1 MRPQHGSVPQTLSA
15 AGNPTRVTGG
25 TEPSLPAGAQRGAA
39 HPRPRARPGALS
51 APHAHRAEPST
62 AAAERRS
69 LRSRGGPG
77 LPGRAA
83 GPGVAKEHRP
93 GPPRPAPPP
102 WRCASPPTSHGSSRS
117 CRHCR
122 RGWKRRRRPGSERWR
137 RLGRRAARPRSC
149 GPRRSGRGCR
159 SRSSTSPPVRPRP
172 AAPPVRGV
180 ARTLRRPC
188 RSLPG
193 DPEAGELGL
202 AAVPGRQAAFRQGLE
217 AAVRYARAVGCPRI
231 HVMAGRVP
239 LGTDRAAVAGE
250 METTFIENL
259 RYTADLLSQE
269 DMIGLLEPIN
279 NRITDPRYYLNT
291 PHQAA
296 AILEKVGRPNLKLQL
311 DLFHC
316 QIMDGNLS
324 RNLETYFP
332 LIGHIQIAQVP
343 GRHEPDS
350 PGELN
355 FPYIFELLESLG
367 YTGYVGCEYAPK
379 GDTLEG
385 LGWLRSYWE
394 SRGLQHGG
402 TSKAAK

>member
-1 MRPQHGSVPQTLSA
+1 
-15 AGNPTRVTGG
+15 
-25 TEPSLPAGAQRGAA
+25 
-39 HPRPRARPGALS
+39 
-51 APHAHRAEPST
+51 
-62 AAAERRS
+62 
-69 LRSRGGPG
+69 
-77 LPGRAA
+77 
-83 GPGVAKEHRP
+83 
-93 GPPRPAPPP
+93 
-102 WRCASPPTSHGSSRS
+102 
-117 CRHCR
+117 
-122 RGWKRRRRPGSERWR
+122 
-137 RLGRRAARPRSC
+137 
-149 GPRRSGRGCR
+149 
-159 SRSSTSPPVRPRP
+159 
-172 AAPPVRGV
+172 
-180 ARTLRRPC
+180 
-188 RSLPG
+188 
-193 DPEAGELGL
+193 
-202 AAVPGRQAAFRQGLE
+202 
-217 AAVRYARAVGCPRI
+217 RI

-239 LGTDRAAVAGE
+239 LGADRAAVAGE

-259 RYTADLLSQE
+259 RYAADLLAQE
-269 DMIGLLEPIN
+269 DMIGLVEPIN
-279 NRITDPRYYLNT
+279 NRLTDPRYYLNT

-379 GDTLEG
+379 GDTLKG
-385 LGWLRSYWE
+385 LGWLHSYWE

-402 TSKAAK
+402 ISKAAD

>member
-1 MRPQHGSVPQTLSA
+1 MALPGAPGSAGA
-15 AGNPTRVTGG
+15 AGSGGGRRVRSGG
-25 TEPSLPAGAQRGAA
+25 GGLAG
-39 HPRPRARPGALS
+39 
-51 APHAHRAEPST
+51 
-62 AAAERRS
+62 
-69 LRSRGGPG
+69 G
-77 LPGRAA
+77 LPGPGAA
-83 GPGVAKEHRP
+83 GGGGAGAGADR
-93 GPPRPAPPP
+93 APQHP
-102 WRCASPPTSHGSSRS
+102 S
-117 CRHCR
+117 
-122 RGWKRRRRPGSERWR
+122 
-137 RLGRRAARPRSC
+137 
-149 GPRRSGRGCR
+149 
-159 SRSSTSPPVRPRP
+159 
-172 AAPPVRGV
+172 
-180 ARTLRRPC
+180 
-188 RSLPG
+188 
-193 DPEAGELGL
+193 
-202 AAVPGRQAAFRQGLE
+202 
-217 AAVRYARAVGCPRI
+217 RI

>member
-1 MRPQHGSVPQTLSA
+1 MSLRFSANLSWLF
-15 AGNPTRVTGG
+15 R
-25 TEPSLPAGAQRGAA
+25 ELPSLPARLEAAAAAGFGAA
-39 HPRPRARPGALS
+39 EAAWPAGCPAQAL
-51 APHAHRAEPST
+51 R
-62 AAAERRS
+62 AAAER
-69 LRSRGGPG
+69 
-77 LPGRAA
+77 A
-83 GPGVAKEHRP
+83 G
-93 GPPRPAPPP
+93 
-102 WRCASPPTSHGSSRS
+102 
-117 CRHCR
+117 
-122 RGWKRRRRPGSERWR
+122 
-137 RLGRRAARPRSC
+137 
-149 GPRRSGRGCR
+149 
-159 SRSSTSPPVRPRP
+159 VRIVLLNTP
-172 AAPPVRGV
+172 
-180 ARTLRRPC
+180 
-188 RSLPG
+188 PG
-193 DPEAGELGL
+193 DPEAGEMGL
-202 AAVPGRQAAFRQGLE
+202 AAVPGRQAAFRQGLA
-217 AAVRYARAVGCPRI
+217 AAVQYARAVGCPRI
-231 HVMAGRVP
+231 HLMAGRVP
-239 LGTDRAAVAGE
+239 LGTDLAAVASE

-259 RYTADLLSQE
+259 RYAADLLAQE
-269 DMIGLLEPIN
+269 DMIGLVEPIN
-279 NRITDPRYYLNT
+279 NRITDPSYYLNT

-343 GRHEPDS
+343 GRHEPNS

-402 TSKAAK
+402 TSKAAN

>member
-1 MRPQHGSVPQTLSA
+1 MALRFSANLSWLFPELPALPARLEAAAA
-15 AGNPTRVTGG
+15 AGFGAV
-25 TEPSLPAGAQRGAA
+25 EAAWPAGCPAQELR
-39 HPRPRARPGALS
+39 
-51 APHAHRAEPST
+51 
-62 AAAERRS
+62 AAAER
-69 LRSRGGPG
+69 
-77 LPGRAA
+77 A
-83 GPGVAKEHRP
+83 G
-93 GPPRPAPPP
+93 
-102 WRCASPPTSHGSSRS
+102 
-117 CRHCR
+117 
-122 RGWKRRRRPGSERWR
+122 
-137 RLGRRAARPRSC
+137 
-149 GPRRSGRGCR
+149 
-159 SRSSTSPPVRPRP
+159 VRIALLNTP
-172 AAPPVRGV
+172 
-180 ARTLRRPC
+180 
-188 RSLPG
+188 PG
-193 DPEAGELGL
+193 DQEAGELGL
-202 AAVPGRQAAFRQGLE
+202 AAVPGRQAAFRQALE
-217 AAVRYARAVGCPRI
+217 AAVHYARAVGCPRI

-239 LGTDRAAVAGE
+239 LGTERAAVAGE

-259 RYTADLLSQE
+259 RYAADLLSQE

-311 DLFHC
+311 VSQAALG
-316 QIMDGNLS
+316 MAS
-324 RNLETYFP
+324 P
-332 LIGHIQIAQVP
+332 LPSLGHIQIAQVP

-379 GDTLEG
+379 GDTLES

>member
-1 MRPQHGSVPQTLSA
+1 MALRFSANLSWLFPELPALPARLEAAAA
-15 AGNPTRVTGG
+15 AGFGAV
-25 TEPSLPAGAQRGAA
+25 EAAWPAGCPAQELR
-39 HPRPRARPGALS
+39 
-51 APHAHRAEPST
+51 
-62 AAAERRS
+62 AAAER
-69 LRSRGGPG
+69 
-77 LPGRAA
+77 A
-83 GPGVAKEHRP
+83 G
-93 GPPRPAPPP
+93 
-102 WRCASPPTSHGSSRS
+102 
-117 CRHCR
+117 
-122 RGWKRRRRPGSERWR
+122 
-137 RLGRRAARPRSC
+137 
-149 GPRRSGRGCR
+149 
-159 SRSSTSPPVRPRP
+159 VRIALLNTP
-172 AAPPVRGV
+172 
-180 ARTLRRPC
+180 
-188 RSLPG
+188 PG
-193 DPEAGELGL
+193 DQEAGELGL

-217 AAVRYARAVGCPRI
+217 AAVHYARAVGCPRI

-279 NRITDPRYYLNT
+279 SRITDPRYYLNT

-379 GDTLEG
+379 GECSAG
-385 LGWLRSYWE
+385 LSPTGRAKHRPAGWVLCQDRQVLR
-394 SRGLQHGG
+394 G
-402 TSKAAK
+402 TGTGCYPYLGMRALS

>member
-1 MRPQHGSVPQTLSA
+1 MALRFSANLSWLFPELPALPARLEAAAA
-15 AGNPTRVTGG
+15 AGFGAV
-25 TEPSLPAGAQRGAA
+25 EAAWPAGCPAQELR
-39 HPRPRARPGALS
+39 
-51 APHAHRAEPST
+51 
-62 AAAERRS
+62 AAAER
-69 LRSRGGPG
+69 
-77 LPGRAA
+77 
-83 GPGVAKEHRP
+83 
-93 GPPRPAPPP
+93 
-102 WRCASPPTSHGSSRS
+102 
-117 CRHCR
+117 
-122 RGWKRRRRPGSERWR
+122 
-137 RLGRRAARPRSC
+137 AR
-149 GPRRSGRGCR
+149 
-159 SRSSTSPPVRPRP
+159 VRIALLNTP
-172 AAPPVRGV
+172 
-180 ARTLRRPC
+180 
-188 RSLPG
+188 PG
-193 DPEAGELGL
+193 DQEAGELGL

-217 AAVRYARAVGCPRI
+217 AAVLYARAVGCSRI

>member
-1 MRPQHGSVPQTLSA
+1 MALRFSANLSWLFPELPALPARLEAAAA
-15 AGNPTRVTGG
+15 AGFGAV
-25 TEPSLPAGAQRGAA
+25 EAAWPAGCPAQELR
-39 HPRPRARPGALS
+39 
-51 APHAHRAEPST
+51 
-62 AAAERRS
+62 AAAER
-69 LRSRGGPG
+69 
-77 LPGRAA
+77 
-83 GPGVAKEHRP
+83 
-93 GPPRPAPPP
+93 
-102 WRCASPPTSHGSSRS
+102 
-117 CRHCR
+117 
-122 RGWKRRRRPGSERWR
+122 
-137 RLGRRAARPRSC
+137 ARVQIALLNVP
-149 GPRRSGRGCR
+149 
-159 SRSSTSPPVRPRP
+159 
-172 AAPPVRGV
+172 
-180 ARTLRRPC
+180 
-188 RSLPG
+188 PG

>member
-1 MRPQHGSVPQTLSA
+1 
-15 AGNPTRVTGG
+15 
-25 TEPSLPAGAQRGAA
+25 
-39 HPRPRARPGALS
+39 
-51 APHAHRAEPST
+51 
-62 AAAERRS
+62 
-69 LRSRGGPG
+69 
-77 LPGRAA
+77 
-83 GPGVAKEHRP
+83 
-93 GPPRPAPPP
+93 
-102 WRCASPPTSHGSSRS
+102 
-117 CRHCR
+117 
-122 RGWKRRRRPGSERWR
+122 
-137 RLGRRAARPRSC
+137 
-149 GPRRSGRGCR
+149 
-159 SRSSTSPPVRPRP
+159 
-172 AAPPVRGV
+172 
-180 ARTLRRPC
+180 
-188 RSLPG
+188 PG

-202 AAVPGRQAAFRQGLE
+202 AAVPGREAAFRQGLA
-217 AAVRYARAVGCPRI
+217 AAVQYARAVGCHRI

-239 LGTDRAAVAGE
+239 LGADRAAVAGE

-259 RYTADLLSQE
+259 RYAADLLAQE
-269 DMIGLLEPIN
+269 NMTGLVEPIN

-324 RNLETYFP
+324 HNLYTYFP

-394 SRGLQHGG
+394 SRGLQHGR
-402 TSKAAK
+402 TSKAAE

>member
-1 MRPQHGSVPQTLSA
+1 
-15 AGNPTRVTGG
+15 
-25 TEPSLPAGAQRGAA
+25 
-39 HPRPRARPGALS
+39 
-51 APHAHRAEPST
+51 
-62 AAAERRS
+62 
-69 LRSRGGPG
+69 
-77 LPGRAA
+77 
-83 GPGVAKEHRP
+83 
-93 GPPRPAPPP
+93 
-102 WRCASPPTSHGSSRS
+102 
-117 CRHCR
+117 
-122 RGWKRRRRPGSERWR
+122 
-137 RLGRRAARPRSC
+137 
-149 GPRRSGRGCR
+149 
-159 SRSSTSPPVRPRP
+159 
-172 AAPPVRGV
+172 
-180 ARTLRRPC
+180 
-188 RSLPG
+188 PG

-217 AAVRYARAVGCPRI
+217 AAVHYARAVGCPRI

-324 RNLETYFP
+324 RNLETYLP

>member
-1 MRPQHGSVPQTLSA
+1 MALRFSANLSWLFPELPALPARLEAAAA
-15 AGNPTRVTGG
+15 AGFGAV
-25 TEPSLPAGAQRGAA
+25 EAAWPAGCPAQELR
-39 HPRPRARPGALS
+39 
-51 APHAHRAEPST
+51 
-62 AAAERRS
+62 AAAER
-69 LRSRGGPG
+69 
-77 LPGRAA
+77 
-83 GPGVAKEHRP
+83 
-93 GPPRPAPPP
+93 
-102 WRCASPPTSHGSSRS
+102 
-117 CRHCR
+117 
-122 RGWKRRRRPGSERWR
+122 
-137 RLGRRAARPRSC
+137 AR
-149 GPRRSGRGCR
+149 
-159 SRSSTSPPVRPRP
+159 VRIALLNTP
-172 AAPPVRGV
+172 
-180 ARTLRRPC
+180 
-188 RSLPG
+188 PG

-217 AAVRYARAVGCPRI
+217 AAVHYARAVGCRRI

-259 RYTADLLSQE
+259 KYTADLLSQE

-291 PHQAA
+291 PHQGKPDNKS
-296 AILEKVGRPNLKLQL
+296 LLQRRRISK
-311 DLFHC
+311 
-316 QIMDGNLS
+316 IMDGNLS